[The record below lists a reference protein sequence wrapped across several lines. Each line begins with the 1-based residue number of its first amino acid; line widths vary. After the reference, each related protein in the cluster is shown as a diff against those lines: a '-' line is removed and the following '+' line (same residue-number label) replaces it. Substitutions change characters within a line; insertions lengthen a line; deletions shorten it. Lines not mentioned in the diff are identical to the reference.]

1 MTIARRVFIVLLVLV
16 IPPVLATLMYR
27 VTDYAIT
34 ATNHAIDPRVL
45 TLAWYAELAAFVFV
59 AILEARDRW

>member
-16 IPPVLATLMYR
+16 IPPLLTLAMNVGTKYVLA
-27 VTDYAIT
+27 
-34 ATNHAIDPRVL
+34 ATNYTIDPLVL
-45 TLAWYAELAAFVFV
+45 TLAAYSELAAFAFV